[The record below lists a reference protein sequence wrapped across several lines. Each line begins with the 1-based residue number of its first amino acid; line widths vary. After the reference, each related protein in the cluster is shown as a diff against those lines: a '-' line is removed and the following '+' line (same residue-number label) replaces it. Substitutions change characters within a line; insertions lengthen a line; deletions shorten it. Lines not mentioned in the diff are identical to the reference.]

1 MDEKATDDVRSRLV
15 DGGECQKLPRHSKG
29 ASQDPYNI
37 ERNGRRDGGAE
48 GQLERRQRKDGRGPF
63 VTDWAR
69 RFRPSARRA
78 HFAGRGRSKGRTDG
92 VLAKNRLL

>member
-37 ERNGRRDGGAE
+37 ERNGRRRGGGSTRGEEKE
-48 GQLERRQRKDGRGPF
+48 GRKRTVCHRLGASLPSVGASSTLCGTGTEQGTDGRSAGKEP
-63 VTDWAR
+63 
-69 RFRPSARRA
+69 PSMI
-78 HFAGRGRSKGRTDG
+78 
-92 VLAKNRLL
+92 